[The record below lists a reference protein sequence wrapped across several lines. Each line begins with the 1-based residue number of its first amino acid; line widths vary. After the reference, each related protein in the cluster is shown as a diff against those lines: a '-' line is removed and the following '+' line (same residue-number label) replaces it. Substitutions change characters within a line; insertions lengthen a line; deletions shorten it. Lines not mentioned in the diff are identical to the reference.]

1 MPTVLLRMI
10 YDLLTKTFI
19 ELGQKIEDI
28 LDKLGLLEEIKEDTG
43 AIKDDV
49 SDIKDDVG
57 LIATDTAT
65 IVSNTTDIKT
75 NTGAVVTPVNQI
87 RNSVVTISANVANM
101 DDNIESI
108 ENAIGTIS
116 TNVGRCAGFDEDIAT
131 NTLNTYNKVV
141 TIASDTTQMRADN
154 QVIIGLLQDILTE
167 LQNS

>member
-1 MPTVLLRMI
+1 MPTILLRMI
-10 YDLLTKTFI
+10 YDLLAKTFI
-19 ELGQKIEDI
+19 ELGQQIENI
-28 LDKLGLLEEIKEDTG
+28 ATKLNLIEEDTD
-43 AIKDDV
+43 AIQHDV

-57 LIATDTAT
+57 LIATDTST

-75 NTGAVVTPVNQI
+75 NTGAIVTPVNNI
-87 RNSVVTISANVANM
+87 RNTVTTMSGNVANM

-108 ENAIGTIS
+108 ENAMGTIS

-131 NTLNTYNKVV
+131 NTLNSYNKLV

-167 LQNS
+167 IQNP